1 MSGAT
6 DMTWSA
12 SKGGSI
18 YSGIEDWPF
27 GMIKIIVINPNEARY
42 VLAGILTLLIC
53 CLGLQLLINKP
64 SLHLL
69 LSTNHLG
76 VDQDRNTFIC
86 YPSTGGV
93 KSWFQSWFNL
103 SGRKLR
109 TTSNQQKTPL
119 KGPNQ
124 TTSGPQISKQYG
136 GGNSQLVGF
145 GIPSLCWAVVKKNRW
160 SFSFW

>member
-1 MSGAT
+1 
-6 DMTWSA
+6 
-12 SKGGSI
+12 
-18 YSGIEDWPF
+18 
-27 GMIKIIVINPNEARY
+27 MIKIIVINPNEARY

-76 VDQDRNTFIC
+76 VDQDCNTFIC
-86 YPSTGGV
+86 YPSTGGL
-93 KSWFQSWFNL
+93 SHDFNHD
-103 SGRKLR
+103 S
-109 TTSNQQKTPL
+109 TSNHKKTPL

-136 GGNSQLVGF
+136 GGEFSTGGIWHPISLLGRWKKPVKLLLLVRLPTSTKQPLRQHGWIGQLVLY
-145 GIPSLCWAVVKKNRW
+145 PPEV
-160 SFSFW
+160 